1 MTESCGQ
8 AYQGGKKA
16 KEDCWKKR
24 KKKQNKEAG
33 SDVKAWPPQDENVKH
48 RGIGLSLEEDY
59 FNPLQF
65 LGRN

>member
-8 AYQGGKKA
+8 AYQGEKKV

-33 SDVKAWPPQDENVKH
+33 SDVKA
-48 RGIGLSLEEDY
+48 
-59 FNPLQF
+59 
-65 LGRN
+65 